1 MKTLDEA
8 DVLAYD
14 PFDGDFGEPGDR
26 TLLDKM
32 ATARKSGPCH
42 LCDGEIVPGERVRRR
57 TDIAD
62 GEMMSFRWCNAC
74 CVAMA
79 KSEAD
84 GADAVEARAALR
96 RTRAVD
102 VR

>member
-1 MKTLDEA
+1 MKALADA

-32 ATARKSGPCH
+32 AVARKSGPCH

-79 KSEAD
+79 QSWKDD
-84 GADAVEARAALR
+84 GMALEARAALR
-96 RTRAVD
+96 RTRVAG
-102 VR
+102 